1 MAIGCLDG
9 EAVLK
14 KFYRSKRDRK
24 LAGVCGGLEEY
35 FGADPNPVRPLA
47 APIALGV
54 IPVLITYLV
63 AWWILPEEDEVE
75 GA

>member
-1 MAIGCLDG
+1 M
-9 EAVLK
+9 K
-14 KFYRSKRDRK
+14 RFYRSKRDRK
-24 LAGVCGGLEEY
+24 LAGVCGGLGEY
-35 FGADPNPVRPLA
+35 FGVDPNLVRPLA
-47 APIALGV
+47 VLIALSTGV

>member
-1 MAIGCLDG
+1 L
-9 EAVLK
+9 AVL
-14 KFYRSKRDRK
+14 
-24 LAGVCGGLEEY
+24 
-35 FGADPNPVRPLA
+35 
-47 APIALGV
+47 IALSTGV